1 MNFSFKDGLKT
12 STNCETALQGKR
24 GAAVQR
30 RSQLCQGAW
39 LGPVGVGAMVLWAR
53 SAVRSV
59 LATALRMPKKA
70 AAAPAK
76 KEKSGDGPVLETS
89 KPGDPI
95 PINYLKNGKGA
106 SHCNPAAP
114 PSCGPS
120 RQYSAALTLPYLYT
134 AEVGAR

>member
-1 MNFSFKDGLKT
+1 
-12 STNCETALQGKR
+12 
-24 GAAVQR
+24 
-30 RSQLCQGAW
+30 
-39 LGPVGVGAMVLWAR
+39 MVLWAR

-76 KEKSGDGPVLETS
+76 KEKAGSSDGPVLETS

-106 SHCNPAAP
+106 PHCNPAAP
-114 PSCGPS
+114 PMRPF
-120 RQYSAALTLPYLYT
+120 AAIQCRTHI
-134 AEVGAR
+134 AIFVFCEVGAR